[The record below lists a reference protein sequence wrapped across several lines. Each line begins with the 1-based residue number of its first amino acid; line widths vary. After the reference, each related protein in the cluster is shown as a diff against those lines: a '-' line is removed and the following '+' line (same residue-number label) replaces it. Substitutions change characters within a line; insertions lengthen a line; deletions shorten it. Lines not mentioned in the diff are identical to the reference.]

1 MEDMMNQIK
10 KKLRRIEKIK
20 EEICT
25 ITEMRI
31 GSLSEQWNVCGNS
44 NCQCKDPEKPKK
56 HGPYYQLSY
65 TRHRKSSSEF
75 VSKENLNSIRKQLNN
90 YKTFMALKD
99 EWIDL
104 SIEISKL
111 RKPGKRSHQK

>member
-1 MEDMMNQIK
+1 MEDKMNQIK

-31 GSLSEQWNVCGNS
+31 GSLSEQWNVCGNPS
-44 NCQCKDPEKPKK
+44 CRCKDPGKPKK

-75 VSKENLNSIRKQLNN
+75 VSKENVVRIRKQLHN
-90 YKTFMALKD
+90 YKTFMTLKD

-111 RKPGKRSHQK
+111 RKQEKHSCER

>member
-1 MEDMMNQIK
+1 MNQIK

-20 EEICT
+20 EEICS

-44 NCQCKDPEKPKK
+44 SCRCKDPKKPKK

-65 TRHRKSSSEF
+65 TRHRKSSTEF
-75 VSKENLNSIRKQLNN
+75 VSKENLNSIRNQLNN
-90 YKTFMALKD
+90 YKTFTTLKE

-111 RKPGKRSHQK
+111 RKLEKRSHKK

>member
-1 MEDMMNQIK
+1 MNKIENKLKRIKTIK
-10 KKLRRIEKIK
+10 K
-20 EEICT
+20 EICT
-25 ITEMRI
+25 IGEMRI

-44 NCQCKDPEKPKK
+44 NCQCKDPKKPKK

-111 RKPGKRSHQK
+111 RKQEKCSHKK